1 MPFQEPH
8 HSKDM
13 QQDTDRRT
21 VSEASKILLWPIT
34 SLTWTRPSIRP
45 KLDVEDIIVIRTLP
59 QPKGEP
65 RSYSATTHQST
76 SAPTLLPDSLDQ
88 DARPR
93 LRIGQTSVV
102 GNAEDLG
109 ARKTMDSKI
118 IFFLGLLL
126 AASGLASPPVAL
138 VGGIAYGFTVEHPLR
153 REASSLAKLL
163 LQLSVILLGFG
174 MNLKQVIHAGKSGFL
189 YTAISITS
197 AVALGLLL
205 GKLLKIRGKASYL
218 ITMGTAVCGGS
229 AIAALAPI
237 TEANEEEISISM
249 GTVFLLNSVAL
260 LLFPAVGW
268 WLHLSQN
275 QFGLWAALAIHDTSS
290 VVGASAK
297 YGNQALAIGTSV
309 KLARALWV
317 VPISLVTASMMGRI
331 ASATG
336 KAHKAKIK
344 VPWFIFLFIL
354 ASVAST
360 YLVRF
365 APVYG
370 DMNHL
375 GKLGLTAT
383 LFLIG
388 TSLSRKTLKQVGFRP
403 LLQGVVLWIIVG
415 CASLAAIYYHVISI

>member
-1 MPFQEPH
+1 MIQTLQRPNDELE
-8 HSKDM
+8 
-13 QQDTDRRT
+13 TDF
-21 VSEASKILLWPIT
+21 
-34 SLTWTRPSIRP
+34 
-45 KLDVEDIIVIRTLP
+45 
-59 QPKGEP
+59 
-65 RSYSATTHQST
+65 ATTQRIP
-76 SAPTLLPDSLDQ
+76 APTLAPDDLDE
-88 DARPR
+88 DSRPR
-93 LRIGQTSVV
+93 LSIGQTSVV
-102 GNAEDLG
+102 GDGVDPG
-109 ARKTMDSKI
+109 ARKAMDSKI
-118 IFFLGLLL
+118 VFFLGLLL
-126 AASGLASPPVAL
+126 AASGLVSPPVAL

-174 MNLKQVIHAGKSGFL
+174 MNLNQVIHAGKSGFL

-197 AVALGLLL
+197 AAAVGLLL
-205 GKLLKIRGKASYL
+205 GRLLRIRGKASYL
-218 ITMGTAVCGGS
+218 ITMGTAICGGS

-237 TEANEEEISISM
+237 TDANEEEISISM

-260 LLFPAVGW
+260 LVFPAVGL

-290 VVGASAK
+290 VVGAAAK
-297 YGNQALAIGTSV
+297 YGNQALAIGTTV
-309 KLARALWV
+309 KLARALWI
-317 VPISLVTASMMGRI
+317 VPVSLLTASMMGRM
-331 ASATG
+331 ASASG
-336 KAHKAKIK
+336 KAHNAKIK
-344 VPWFIFLFIL
+344 IPWFIFLFVL

-370 DMNHL
+370 DMSHL

-403 LLQGVVLWIIVG
+403 LLQGVVLWIVVG
-415 CASLAAIYYHVISI
+415 CASLAAIYYHVIAI

>member
-1 MPFQEPH
+1 MIQTAPPP
-8 HSKDM
+8 
-13 QQDTDRRT
+13 
-21 VSEASKILLWPIT
+21 A
-34 SLTWTRPSIRP
+34 
-45 KLDVEDIIVIRTLP
+45 
-59 QPKGEP
+59 GECK
-65 RSYSATTHQST
+65 SGSATNPLTPT
-76 SAPTLLPDSLDQ
+76 TLLNSRHPDNLDEN
-88 DARPR
+88 ARQQ
-93 LRIGQTSVV
+93 LHIQQMGD
-102 GNAEDLG
+102 GADHE
-109 ARKTMDSKI
+109 ARKTLNSKIDSKI

-126 AASGLASPPVAL
+126 AASGLVSPPVAL

-153 REASSLAKLL
+153 REANSLAKLL

-174 MNLKQVIHAGKSGFL
+174 MNLHQVIHAGKSGLL

-205 GKLLKIRGKASYL
+205 GKLLRIRGKASFL
-218 ITMGTAVCGGS
+218 ITMGTAICGGS

-260 LLFPAVGW
+260 LLFPSVGW

-290 VVGASAK
+290 VVGAAAK
-297 YGNQALAIGTSV
+297 YGNQALAVGTTV
-309 KLARALWV
+309 KLARALWI
-317 VPISLVTASMMGRI
+317 VPVSLATASVMGRMA
-331 ASATG
+331 ASTG
-336 KAHKAKIK
+336 NARKAKVK

-354 ASVAST
+354 ASIAST

-365 APVYG
+365 APLYAN
-370 DMNHL
+370 MNHL

-388 TSLSRKTLKQVGFRP
+388 TSLSKKTLKQVGFRP

-415 CASLAAIYYHVISI
+415 CASLAAIYYHAISI